1 MARAN
6 LKSTTFKVDPGDWAD
21 LTAYCNKH
29 LQIKERVLRNE
40 ILKMHEE
47 NAEVPDTSHYAS
59 STQLVRFSRDEY
71 NCLIALRKANNVRNA
86 DVLRHAVY
94 RLIHR

>member
-1 MARAN
+1 MVRAQ
-6 LKSTTFKVDPGDWAD
+6 LKKTTFKVDPGDWAE
-21 LTAYCNKH
+21 LTAYCNKY
-29 LQIKERVLRNE
+29 LQIKEKVLRNE

-47 NAEVPDTSHYAS
+47 NAQIPDTSHQAS
-59 STQLVRFSRDEY
+59 STQLMRLSQDEHK
-71 NCLIALRKANNVRNA
+71 CLLELRRANNVSNS

>member
-6 LKSTTFKVDPGDWAD
+6 LKSTTFQVDPGHWAD
-21 LTAYCNKH
+21 LTAYCNRH

-40 ILKMHEE
+40 ILKMYEE
-47 NAEVPDTSHYAS
+47 NAEVPSTSHHAS
-59 STQLVRFSRDEY
+59 STQLMRMSREEHK
-71 NCLIALRKANNVRNA
+71 CLMELRNKNNVSNA

>member
-6 LKSTTFKVDPGDWAD
+6 LKKTTFKVDPGDWED
-21 LTAYCNKH
+21 LTAYCNKY
-29 LQIKERVLRNE
+29 LQVKEKVLRNE
-40 ILKMHEE
+40 ILRMHEE
-47 NAEVPDTSHYAS
+47 NAQIPSTSHQAS
-59 STQLVRFSRDEY
+59 STQLMRLSQHEHK
-71 NCLIALRKANNVRNA
+71 CLLELRKVNNVSNS